1 MALAP
6 LGDRLPLCCGSP
18 RVGGWIVAFVDFRHL
33 RVILKLRWA

>member
-1 MALAP
+1 VALAP